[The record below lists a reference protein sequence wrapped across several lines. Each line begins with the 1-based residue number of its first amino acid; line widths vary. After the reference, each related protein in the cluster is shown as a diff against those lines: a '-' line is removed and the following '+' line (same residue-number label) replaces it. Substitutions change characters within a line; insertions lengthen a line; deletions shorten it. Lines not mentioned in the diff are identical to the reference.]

1 MAHESFAK
9 TVLDTTLSLAAKDN
23 GEATCGDIS
32 SALFVKN
39 RLEQKRLLNTLCDLY
54 RTGKLRR
61 IRQGV
66 YGPATGIKQPEKR
79 EVMWRL
85 LRMRKWVTL
94 DDLVEMAG
102 VSRDYAREW
111 LATLVKRE
119 VARRDQRPDG
129 SGVWVLIIDSPDMP
143 VDDNKAA
150 RLRDLRRKKKSAIS
164 AKLDVIGTALG
175 EVRQILQTMEEE

>member
-1 MAHESFAK
+1 MAHQSYAK
-9 TVLDTTLSLAAKDN
+9 TVLEMTISIAAKNN
-23 GEATCGDIS
+23 GEATCAEIS
-32 SALFVKN
+32 SAGDV
-39 RLEQKRLLNTLCDLY
+39 RTRIGHKRLLNTLCDLY
-54 RTGKLRR
+54 KTGKLRR

-85 LRMRKWVTL
+85 LRMRKRATL

-111 LATLVKRE
+111 LAALVKRE

-129 SGVWVLIIDSPDMP
+129 SGVWVLLGDWPQMPEDDS
-143 VDDNKAA
+143 KAA
-150 RLRDLRRKKKSAIS
+150 RLRELRTKKKAELAKKIEGIENELKAIKTTI
-164 AKLDVIGTALG
+164 AEL
-175 EVRQILQTMEEE
+175 